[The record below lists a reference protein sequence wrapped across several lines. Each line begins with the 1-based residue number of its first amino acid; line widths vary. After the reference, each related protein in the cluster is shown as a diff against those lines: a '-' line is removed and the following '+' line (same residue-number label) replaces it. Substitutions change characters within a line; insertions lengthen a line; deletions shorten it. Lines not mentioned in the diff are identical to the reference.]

1 MPRSLALVSLLVA
14 LSFPGIGSAQAG
26 WTMENIVVPTDVS
39 PVRAV
44 AYSPQRDALLVVS
57 AYASGGVYQARLREF
72 VNGAWSSLVSQQVS
86 SNYPPDCNATTS
98 SVAAYWDPITSD
110 YVICGAQNY
119 NFSGNVTSLLRWSPS
134 TGFTVSA
141 WGGHA
146 SAATAAAF
154 YDVVGS
160 KGVVVH
166 TDGRVTEILSNG
178 QFQVVDPAA
187 VPTPSPHDSFR
198 GSCIDSAR
206 RRIIAL
212 AGGMSPSLC
221 EYDIARGTWNQLI
234 EMPAAFGP
242 RAGCTVGFDPV
253 RRVVVL
259 YGGYP
264 YSFASQSQGVVY
276 LPPRSDVWLYDG
288 AQAFQ
293 TSAGPG
299 PVPRGL
305 ACFVWNTVRSHQWL
319 LGGTSAQAYSSYPGA
334 YYLGA
339 CSGVLRDA
347 WSYVPGQAGVDYT
360 FFGNGC
366 PGSAGTP
373 YLELLPNTLPY
384 AGRPFSVMVKN
395 APLFAPVFMML
406 GASDSVWYGNGLPFQ
421 LAPFGAPLCSLLTGP
436 DVVHPATNVFG
447 TALWTATL
455 PAGLAGATVFN
466 QAVIFD
472 PPANALGITLSNG
485 GRALVGR

>member
-1 MPRSLALVSLLVA
+1 MPRSLAFVSPALALL
-14 LSFPGIGSAQAG
+14 LPGIGSAQAG
-26 WTMENIVVPTDVS
+26 WTMENLVVPLDVS

-44 AYSPQRDALLVVS
+44 AYSPQRDALVVV
-57 AYASGGVYQARLREF
+57 ASYYVTGSGDELRLREY
-72 VNGAWSSLVSQQVS
+72 VNGAWSSLSRQPTNFS
-86 SNYPPDCNATTS
+86 LPDCGDTAASLAT
-98 SVAAYWDPITSD
+98 YWDQVTNE
-110 YVICGAQNY
+110 YVILAERNY
-119 NFSGNVTSLLRWSPS
+119 TIPPYSLLFRWSPGV
-134 TGFTVSA
+134 GFTTSA

-146 SAATAAAF
+146 SASTAAAF
-154 YDVVGS
+154 YDVVGA
-160 KGVVVH
+160 KGIVVH

-178 QFQVVDPAA
+178 QFQIVDPAA
-187 VPTPSPHDSFR
+187 VPTPSPYDSFR
-198 GSCIDSAR
+198 GSCLDTAR

-212 AGGMSPSLC
+212 AGWTTPTLC
-221 EYDIARGTWNQLI
+221 EYDIALGTWTQLL
-234 EMPAAFGP
+234 EMPAGFGA
-242 RAGCTVGFDPV
+242 RVGCAVGFDPV

-259 YGGYP
+259 YGGCLLNTIYT
-264 YSFASQSQGVVY
+264 
-276 LPPRSDVWLYDG
+276 PPRSDVWLYDG

-293 TSAGPG
+293 ASSGAGP
-299 PVPRGL
+299 VSRGL
-305 ACFVWNTVRSHQWL
+305 ACFVWNTVRSQHWL
-319 LGGTSAQAYSSYPGA
+319 VGGTSNGFSGGYSMCY
-334 YYLGA
+334 
-339 CSGVLRDA
+339 GVLRDV
-347 WSYVPGQAGVDYT
+347 WSYVPGQPGVDYT

-373 YLELLPNTLPY
+373 YLELLPNNLPI

-406 GASDSVWYGNGLPFQ
+406 GASDQIWYGNGLPFQ

-472 PPANALGITLSNG
+472 PPANGLGLTLSNG